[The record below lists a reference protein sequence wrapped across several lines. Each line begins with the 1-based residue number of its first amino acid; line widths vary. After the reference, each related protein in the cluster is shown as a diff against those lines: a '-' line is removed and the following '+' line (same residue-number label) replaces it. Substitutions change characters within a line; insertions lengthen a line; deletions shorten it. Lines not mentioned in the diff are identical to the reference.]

1 MTMWERLAMDAIVD
15 CIIREIFP
23 EEARDMCL
31 ILKWWL
37 ISLILSKPFP
47 GVRGKN
53 GVRFREILAMP
64 FLLITC
70 LKKWLKIQCFICH
83 IKISSWEKSHK
94 KSCNYI
100 TEREKF
106 GKLECFRR
114 SNGERDSVHERKIRS
129 IFLSPFLL
137 EGTTCLNHILI
148 ITESPIICSF
158 SLVVPHFCDI
168 LVNLASWNKH
178 TARPTGTLEWDI
190 MLTNQNHL
198 FHICYSNKIQMKA
211 SHLWWNYN

>member
-114 SNGERDSVHERKIRS
+114 SNGERDSVHERGKQTNKQKQITKEKLKGEKWQSPAKLSMLERFVRTLCFWLRGGSWPLYRIIWSSDGKISHSTLRCS
-129 IFLSPFLL
+129 QHQREEESNLNPGSEVILL
-137 EGTTCLNHILI
+137 PCAL
-148 ITESPIICSF
+148 
-158 SLVVPHFCDI
+158 
-168 LVNLASWNKH
+168 
-178 TARPTGTLEWDI
+178 
-190 MLTNQNHL
+190 
-198 FHICYSNKIQMKA
+198 
-211 SHLWWNYN
+211 